1 MADGEALAADAGL
14 PWPAGDVASLQGAA
28 SRLLGAA
35 RDLGNVGSQVG
46 GLRAES
52 VGWAGAAA
60 VWASGVAAGTM
71 ASRSGKARVAPIPRM
86 NVRRLNPLLV
96 LLRG

>member
-60 VWASGVAAGTM
+60 GRFDASTAAEGTTLIAAGDGLGD
-71 ASRSGKARVAPIPRM
+71 ASQALRTLADV
-86 NVRRLNPLLV
+86 V
-96 LLRG
+96 LEA